1 MSRLAAALVA
11 ALLGLT
17 ALTGAGSAA
26 GFRADPEPRAHVGS
40 GSGGDPYFPAD
51 GNGGYD
57 VRHYRIR
64 DTYRIGNDRL
74 RGLTVLRA
82 RAHDNLVSFNLDLA
96 LTPDA

>member
-51 GNGGYD
+51 GNGGGHTGHYPNARTH
-57 VRHYRIR
+57 RHRSGPLAGP
-64 DTYRIGNDRL
+64 TGPPAGAPHNPPGVTL
-74 RGLTVLRA
+74 CPSVL
-82 RAHDNLVSFNLDLA
+82 
-96 LTPDA
+96 P